1 VPRKFWILLKYVR
14 NEGYFI
20 WRHVHIYMM
29 KRAHLYDDTCTFIWW
44 HVHIYMMKRA
54 HLYDDTC
61 TFIWWNVHIYMMTR
75 AHLCDETCTFIW
87 WNVHIYMMTRAH
99 LYDDTCTFIWWH
111 VHIYMMTRA
120 HLLITC
126 SRILLT
132 KGNVSDKSRREILCS
147 VTFSEYCTV
156 YETVW
161 KNVVDC
167 VWNVMSHAQ
176 KPDFVF
182 RRNGQVHLNRRGR
195 QISRLLAAEVC
206 ASAVVM
212 LDAPCS

>member
-1 VPRKFWILLKYVR
+1 MEQLGSHWTDFREVWYLSIFRKCAEKIL
-14 NEGYFI
+14 NFI
-20 WRHVHIYMM
+20 KICQEWGVLYM
-29 KRAHLYDDTCTFIWW
+29 T
-44 HVHIYMMKRA
+44 
-54 HLYDDTC
+54 
-61 TFIWWNVHIYMMTR
+61 
-75 AHLCDETCTFIW
+75 
-87 WNVHIYMMTRAH
+87 TRAH
-99 LYDDTCTFIWWH
+99 LYDETCTFIWWH